1 METKLQAGKG
11 TQILSRWGFD
21 EGIEVERIGLSGG
34 LTLGWHTGIQLSIT
48 LKTQHLVHTS
58 AIDQQGDTYAITF
71 IYGHPVLA

>member
-34 LTLGWHTGIQLSIT
+34 LALG
-48 LKTQHLVHTS
+48 
-58 AIDQQGDTYAITF
+58 
-71 IYGHPVLA
+71 